1 MTIIKCHRPIQPG
14 KCRLE
19 QAIVEIQKW
28 IAGAIVNQGF
38 NFPAG
43 ITAEISD
50 SPTIETFNSHALA
63 RFGAADQRIVWVI
76 MVWAACVVVFDQ
88 RDRGHLKHCQPF
100 PFGRLDH
107 IAAVV
112 DAMRQRSQSATL
124 ILPLGIEQVD
134 HILRRQPLINCA
146 CLVTKC
152 VFLCLA
158 TWVINDAV
166 LKRAASVLFA
176 IAKSFWGCD
185 SVTRNALVLR
195 ESGCGFCQQNENL
208 PVNINRGRPP
218 KKVGLKVM
226 HSTPGITDPVKHIS
240 EEIGCR
246 STECIISSFINR
258 NKCAT
263 DCIHATLI
271 DRILDWAEI
280 KVNPPGM

>member
-63 RFGAADQRIVWVI
+63 RFSVTDQCIVWVI
-76 MVWAACVVVFDQ
+76 MIRAACVVVFNQTDA
-88 RDRGHLKHCQPF
+88 RHLKHCQPF

-107 IAAVV
+107 VPAVV
-112 DAMRQRSQSATL
+112 NAMRQRSQSATL

-152 VFLCLA
+152 VFLCFT

-176 IAKSFWGCD
+176 IAKSFRGCNAM
-185 SVTRNALVLR
+185 TGNALVLR
-195 ESGCGFCQQNENL
+195 ESGRGFCEQDENFTID
-208 PVNINRGRPP
+208 VDRGRPP
-218 KKVGLKVM
+218 K
-226 HSTPGITDPVKHIS
+226 
-240 EEIGCR
+240 
-246 STECIISSFINR
+246 
-258 NKCAT
+258 
-263 DCIHATLI
+263 
-271 DRILDWAEI
+271 
-280 KVNPPGM
+280 